1 MTRQEH
7 GPGSL
12 TIAAT
17 AAAMVAFAANS
28 VLCRM
33 ALEAETID
41 PASFTSLRLVSGA
54 VMLWMLTRLLGKP
67 RTSAGSWESAA
78 YLFAYAITFS
88 FAYTSLSAGTGAL
101 LLFGSVQI
109 TMIIWALFSGERPLP
124 GRWLGMA
131 TALIGFIYLVLPG
144 VTAPSPAG
152 AALMTAAG
160 ISWGFYSLRRKGH
173 TDPLTSTAGNFLR
186 AAPMALVVSL
196 VLLSGT
202 HVSGRGIV
210 LALASGALASG
221 LGYVVWYSALRGLSA
236 SGAAVVQ
243 ISVAPIAALGG
254 VFFLGET
261 VSARLLIASILIL
274 GGITV
279 ALLSRPRAA

>member
-1 MTRQEH
+1 MDGTVRLWDVSAALQPGGEAQEVLSLAAHSGGTLAVTWSPDGTRF
-7 GPGSL
+7 
-12 TIAAT
+12 AT
-17 AAAMVAFAANS
+17 AGVDGAARVW
-28 VLCRM
+28 
-33 ALEAETID
+33 D
-41 PASFTSLRLVSGA
+41 
-54 VMLWMLTRLLGKP
+54 
-67 RTSAGSWESAA
+67 
-78 YLFAYAITFS
+78 
-88 FAYTSLSAGTGAL
+88 AGTGAL

-173 TDPLTSTAGNFLR
+173 TDPLAATAGNFLR

-202 HVSGRGIV
+202 HVSARGIV
-210 LALASGALASG
+210 LALASGAVASG
-221 LGYVVWYSALRGLSA
+221 LGYVVWYAALRGLSA

-254 VFFLGET
+254 VLFLGEA